1 MELLGSTET
10 TGPQSACLP
19 GAGTRP
25 ASVGRSFPQ
34 VETRIS
40 CPGGD
45 GKERGAMDLF
55 YRVSINCHKLISHL
69 GGKYHLGNFELQ
81 MSTNLS
87 IAC

>member
-45 GKERGAMDLF
+45 GEERRAMDLI
-55 YRVSINCHKLISHL
+55 YLLLLPVLT
-69 GGKYHLGNFELQ
+69 
-81 MSTNLS
+81 MTVNLFQVWERS
-87 IAC
+87 

>member
-45 GKERGAMDLF
+45 GEGRGAMDLHSTI
-55 YRVSINCHKLISHL
+55 YLLPVLTMT
-69 GGKYHLGNFELQ
+69 FELFQ
-81 MSTNLS
+81 VWGRS
-87 IAC
+87 

>member
-45 GKERGAMDLF
+45 GEERGAMDL
-55 YRVSINCHKLISHL
+55 HL
-69 GGKYHLGNFELQ
+69 QSALYIPPVLTMTGYLFHQVWGR
-81 MSTNLS
+81 S
-87 IAC
+87 

>member
-45 GKERGAMDLF
+45 GEERGAMDLLL
-55 YRVSINCHKLISHL
+55 H
-69 GGKYHLGNFELQ
+69 
-81 MSTNLS
+81 STIYLLPLPVLTMTFDLFQVWGRS
-87 IAC
+87 

>member
-45 GKERGAMDLF
+45 GEERGAMDLQSTF
-55 YRVSINCHKLISHL
+55 YDLP
-69 GGKYHLGNFELQ
+69 
-81 MSTNLS
+81 STCPDDDL
-87 IAC
+87 

>member
-45 GKERGAMDLF
+45 GEERGAMDPFYLKPVLTMTVNLF
-55 YRVSINCHKLISHL
+55 QVWERS
-69 GGKYHLGNFELQ
+69 
-81 MSTNLS
+81 
-87 IAC
+87 